1 MMMTRMALMVAV
13 AAVAAEAA
21 TNTPP
26 AVAKPPAPG
35 ITVAES
41 KRTSPPASLRQKMA
55 ALTLPDMVFR
65 NAPVS
70 EILQWIMDKS
80 AEVDPEKT
88 GVNIIIKD
96 DTDRYMAKRRLTMTL
111 KAPTVDQALKLL
123 ASTAGLYVRVDERVI
138 VVERSTNVTK

>member
-1 MMMTRMALMVAV
+1 MTTRIALIVAV

-21 TNTPP
+21 TNAPP
-26 AVAKPPAPG
+26 AAAKPPAPG
-35 ITVAES
+35 IAAAGS
-41 KRTSPPASLRQKMA
+41 RRASPPASLRQKMA

-65 NAPVS
+65 NTPVS
-70 EILQWIMDKS
+70 EILQWIMENS

-96 DTDRYMAKRRLTMTL
+96 DADRYMAKRRLTMTL